1 MAYAQVNML
10 TWKKAFVVL
19 SNDEEEKD
27 RQKVRNK
34 TFFESWSHSFHLYCH
49 DTFRWWTTTF
59 SMTLEFSDIPRR
71 LMYGLPWTLSS
82 NPNFCNTG
90 LCCTS
95 FIHTRFRLTI
105 SVTCTTLHV
114 NQYFWF
120 SQNTHL
126 ILFVN
131 EWYID
136 ALYISVFNWHEN
148 CIIKGGKLMFL
159 TEVFSRSTEF
169 ENMEV
174 LSPPTTWKR
183 ELRFTQGELY
193 PTTTDGVRPR
203 EGSKNAGLLAR
214 LELR

>member
-1 MAYAQVNML
+1 MAYAQVNVL
-10 TWKKAFVVL
+10 ILKKAFVAL
-19 SNDEEEKD
+19 SSDEEEKD

-49 DTFRWWTTTF
+49 DTLRWWTTTF

-105 SVTCTTLHV
+105 SVSCTTLHV
-114 NQYFWF
+114 NQHSWF

-148 CIIKGGKLMFL
+148 CIIKRGNWCFWQTFFQDLQSLRTWRLCRHLQHG
-159 TEVFSRSTEF
+159 R
-169 ENMEV
+169 ENYD
-174 LSPPTTWKR
+174 
-183 ELRFTQGELY
+183 LRKGSYTR
-193 PTTTDGVRPR
+193 RPR
-203 EGSKNAGLLAR
+203 MVWDPGKGQR
-214 LELR
+214 TQDY